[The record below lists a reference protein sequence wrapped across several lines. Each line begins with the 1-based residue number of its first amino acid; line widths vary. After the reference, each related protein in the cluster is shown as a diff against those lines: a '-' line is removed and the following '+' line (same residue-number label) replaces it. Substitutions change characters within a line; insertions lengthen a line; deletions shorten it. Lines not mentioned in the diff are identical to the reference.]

1 MAQKRMFSKTITN
14 SDSFLDMPKSSQA
27 LYFHLNMSA
36 DDEGFI
42 DSPKMIMRMIGA
54 AEDDMKLLIIKNF
67 IIEFDKGL
75 VVVKDWRIHNTIRK
89 DRIKPTIH
97 TEEFKRLNIAENGS
111 YTTDLYTGFQ
121 NVNQVSTN
129 CPPSID
135 KISLDKTRLDKV
147 SVVESSTENDNQ
159 PNNIIDISK
168 VFDYFTEN
176 GFGSAYGNTVGEDIV
191 GWVEDF
197 KKIGS
202 TESEAC
208 EVIIKALETSIF
220 NNVRKWVY
228 AKGVLR
234 DWESKHLNNIEKIEA
249 AENQR
254 ALQQTDS
261 RKTYQKQPLR
271 KETIP
276 EWAGKEVKETPMSPE
291 EQAEWDE
298 RLRNRGTE

>member
-121 NVNQVSTN
+121 NVNQVSTK

-135 KISLDKTRLDKV
+135 KISLDKYRLDKV

-159 PNNIIDISK
+159 PNNIIDISR

-234 DWESKHLNNIEKIEA
+234 DWESKHLNNVEKIEA

-254 ALQQTDS
+254 ALQQTDN
-261 RKTYQKQPLR
+261 RKTYQKQSPR
-271 KETIP
+271 KETMP
-276 EWAGKEVKETPMSPE
+276 EWAEKEVKETPMSAE
-291 EQAEWDE
+291 EQAEWEE